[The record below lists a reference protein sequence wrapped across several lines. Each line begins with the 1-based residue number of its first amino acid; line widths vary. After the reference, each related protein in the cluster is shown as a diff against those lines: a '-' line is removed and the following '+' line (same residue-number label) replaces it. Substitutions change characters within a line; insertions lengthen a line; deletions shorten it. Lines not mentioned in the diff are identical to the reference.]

1 MVALKTTVPGDVVV
15 EDAVTEVVA
24 VVDVVDVAVVAVVA
38 AASVLPV
45 LVGAEV

>member
-24 VVDVVDVAVVAVVA
+24 VVDVVDVAVVA

>member
-15 EDAVTEVVA
+15 EDAVMEVVA
-24 VVDVVDVAVVAVVA
+24 VVDVVDVAVVA

>member
-15 EDAVTEVVA
+15 EDAVTEAVA
-24 VVDVVDVAVVAVVA
+24 VVDVVDVAVVA